1 MTWRARELT
10 YPDGP
15 HVDGSWCVENV
26 DEDGR
31 VSWIT
36 LQVRGEGAARLMAL
50 APEMA
55 QERDSLARDVA
66 RLDRTVGWLLFGLT
80 VPMVLLGL
88 MVGLTLF
95 W

>member
-1 MTWRARELT
+1 MTWRASRDT
-10 YPDGP
+10 YGD
-15 HVDGSWCVENV
+15 WRVET
-26 DEDGR
+26 EDGGC
-31 VSWIT
+31 VAS
-36 LQVRGEGAARLMAL
+36 QVATEGAARLMAL